1 MAKKEDFGYTQ
12 VTYLKKTELVVD
24 PLFLH
29 AQSIEA
35 LGTWLSGLSEPTFRA
50 KQIYEWLWH
59 HGVSCPADMLNL
71 PLRLREALS
80 ASFIT
85 QPVTLVQKEE
95 SDDGETTKY
104 VWKLY
109 DGKLVE
115 SVLIR
120 APGRQTVCVSSQ
132 VGCPVRCAFCAS
144 GKGGFVRNLY
154 AAEIVCQVLAIAQEL
169 RGQDK
174 RVTNVVYMGMGEPL
188 RNYQAVVESIHYL
201 TEPLFFGLSR
211 RRITVST
218 VGVVEN
224 IRRLADDGVG
234 VNLAL
239 SLHAPSQE
247 IRQKIIPYARQYPLE
262 DIMDAVEYYRTV
274 TGRDI
279 TYEYILL
286 QGITDRLED
295 AKGLAALL
303 RGRQGSVNLIPYN
316 PVTGLTLQRPSAKA
330 VEAFREHLE
339 KAGIVNT
346 CRYTKG
352 QDIAAACGQ
361 LALREVL

>member
-1 MAKKEDFGYTQ
+1 MDLRFLQTLSVED
-12 VTYLKKTELVVD
+12 LKD
-24 PLFLH
+24 
-29 AQSIEA
+29 
-35 LGTWLSGLSEPTFRA
+35 WLAERREPAYRA
-50 KQIYEWLWH
+50 KQIVDWVWQRK
-59 HGVSCPADMLNL
+59 VSDPSEMTNL
-71 PLRLREALS
+71 SVRLREELRS
-80 ASFIT
+80 SFCT
-85 QPVTLVQKEE
+85 QPVHLVDREE
-95 SDDGETTKY
+95 STDQETTKFL
-104 VWKLY
+104 WKLY

-120 APGRQTVCVSSQ
+120 APGRCTLCVSSQ

-144 GKGGFVRNLY
+144 GKGGFVRNLHT
-154 AAEIVCQVLAIAQEL
+154 AEIVGQVLAVGKTETIS
-169 RGQDK
+169 
-174 RVTNVVYMGMGEPL
+174 NIVYMGMGEPL
-188 RNYQAVVESIHYL
+188 RNYDAVVDSIRRLCDSSYG
-201 TEPLFFGLSR
+201 GLSR

-262 DIMDAVEYYRTV
+262 EVLAAVEYYRST
-274 TGRDI
+274 TGRDV

-286 QGITDRLED
+286 SGLNDREED
-295 AKGLAALL
+295 AQALCSLL
-303 RGRQGSVNLIPYN
+303 RGKQGSVNLIPYN
-316 PVTGLTLQRPSAKA
+316 PVTGLTLQRPPTKDIES
-330 VEAFREHLE
+330 FRAYLDR
-339 KAGIVNT
+339 AGIVNT

-361 LALREVL
+361 LALKEGG